1 LEFPPA
7 FATWCVRRCN
17 AYLCTARASSPWAWR
32 ARQTRRSHGIGASC
46 SELARALRSPPFGFR
61 APPVRRRRILGGVRV
76 IHVPHVRLLRCLGLA
91 VVALGNQYRTKRS
104 SAGCS
109 CWPCGISTSLQ
120 DRLCYVLALL
130 ADSEVFKV
138 LLCHTSN
145 AFVVSLRCCT
155 QLVVSFP
162 VLHLAFVCSGS

>member
-1 LEFPPA
+1 MCSHFCFVLCALAWSLLFFPVGVAWCDLGLEFPPA

-61 APPVRRRRILGGVRV
+61 APPVRRRRLLGGVRV
-76 IHVPHVRLLRCLGLA
+76 IHVPHVGLLKCLGFA
-91 VVALGNQYRTKRS
+91 VVLETWSYRTKRS

-120 DRLCYVLALL
+120 DRWCYVLALL
-130 ADSEVFKV
+130 AD
-138 LLCHTSN
+138 
-145 AFVVSLRCCT
+145 
-155 QLVVSFP
+155 
-162 VLHLAFVCSGS
+162 